1 MSAEET
7 VRDYYDALRNGEAL
21 GPFFVDDESAVK
33 FGISESLFG
42 GDEVG
47 DALREQTETT
57 EEWTVESHRLTVEER
72 DELAWFADE
81 VTLEWTVRG
90 DGEGDENE
98 GGDGN
103 RNGNGNGNGGGD
115 DERHHFETRWS
126 GTLARGRGGQDRD
139 RTRNTEWLFHSM
151 HVSAPQEL

>member
-21 GPFFVDDESAVK
+21 DPFFVDDESAVK

-90 DGEGDENE
+90 DE
-98 GGDGN
+98 GGD
-103 RNGNGNGNGGGD
+103 GNGGGD

-139 RTRNTEWLFHSM
+139 RTRNSEWLFHSM